1 MKSTKT
7 DKESAGKALATANMT
22 VFRRMRLS
30 LGAMLHG
37 AEEASDIFQDA
48 FLRLWGSEAQD
59 MTTEAAAKLTATTAR
74 RMAIDQW
81 RRDNRRVSVT
91 LDNELHDTAADNTT
105 GSSNETRLRYEAIR
119 RIIDSKLT
127 PQQREV
133 MTLRD
138 INGWDFADIAAELG
152 VDETTVRMRLSRA
165 RKAVREAYEQEQDK
179 MRL

>member
-1 MKSTKT
+1 MEPTKT
-7 DKESAGKALATANMT
+7 DNEVLATASMT

-30 LGAMLHG
+30 LGAMLRG

-48 FLRLWGSEAQD
+48 FLRLWGHGAQG
-59 MTTEAAAKLTATTAR
+59 MTTEAAMRLTATTAR

-81 RRDNRRVSVT
+81 RRDNRHGSEP
-91 LDNELHDTAADNTT
+91 LDEERHDTAADCAAGANE
-105 GSSNETRLRYEAIR
+105 ETRLRYEAIR

-138 INGWDFADIAAELG
+138 IDGWDFADIATELG

-165 RKAVREAYEQEQDK
+165 RKAVREAYEREHDK
-179 MRL
+179 LD